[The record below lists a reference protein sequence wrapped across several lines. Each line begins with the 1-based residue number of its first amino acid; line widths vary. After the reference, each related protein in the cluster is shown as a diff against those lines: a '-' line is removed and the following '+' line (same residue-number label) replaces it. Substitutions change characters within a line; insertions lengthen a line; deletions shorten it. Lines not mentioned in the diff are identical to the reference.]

1 MKRSKD
7 PQGEAPLLDLV
18 HGVNF
23 LVPLSVAPR
32 IDTKYPQNEVAS
44 LNSCGVYY
52 LIFVRKERKD
62 FAVIAGK

>member
-18 HGVNF
+18 HGLNF
-23 LVPLSVAPR
+23 FSALTRGSEDRHKISP
-32 IDTKYPQNEVAS
+32 KEVAC

-52 LIFVRKERKD
+52 LLFARKERKD